1 MNARHGFDSQ
11 MSFFKDKPT
20 SGCHLD
26 ITLMPNMKTT
36 SLLKEQ
42 SYRYICAN
50 CVYQASP
57 RGKGPGDEANDTCCT
72 YIILSRCVPYL
83 HNTVKMC
90 HTYIV
95 L

>member
-1 MNARHGFDSQ
+1 MNARQGFDSQ

-36 SLLKEQ
+36 SVLKEQ
-42 SYRYICAN
+42 SYICAN

-57 RGKGPGDEANDTCCT
+57 RGKGSGDEANDTCCT

-83 HNTVKMC
+83 QHCKMC